1 MHYNTLLQTCSNLEA
16 SVFIENSLP
25 LQLTSLK
32 DRLLRVDM
40 KKEYLRKNLSDFS
53 APNYKYANKLFY

>member
-1 MHYNTLLQTCSNLEA
+1 MYYNTLLQTCSNLEA

-40 KKEYLRKNLSDFS
+40 KKEYLRKKSKRF
-53 APNYKYANKLFY
+53 